1 MASLLAGV
9 AALLSLVSPSSSAV
23 PLLPVPP
30 NLHGPNNG
38 GHFIFGTVHWVKLQQ
53 QPPVIRFTVEAAFRR
68 SYGSTNFK
76 GSGVDGYLV
85 EGDKFKPSGLE
96 TIMFDFGDG
105 SMLTPMMFTVEAY
118 SIQED
123 WVQGYTT
130 FEHTYARLSS
140 NTPFEY
146 VGTFKGCCR
155 RSDLAVNADTSWALS
170 TIMNVRDD
178 PSSPRLTVLPMQTVL
193 KKQRP
198 SAPDPFLYIPAGD
211 DMHHEHP
218 TPKLKTWQLM
228 GNIGHAPSIIGTA
241 KAPKNL
247 PHWSIDSASGRIS
260 LATGPVYASDTASD
274 GSKCSQAPYAQRPP
288 CFADFHPATG
298 RSPTNMTALA
308 PGLYNMV
315 MHLML
320 GNSSAPV
327 EVVIRLEAEDP
338 HAHVPKLF
346 PRLLAP
352 KNPDIF
358 YPHFSYAQHVAYL
371 GFPITPFE
379 VSGEMDAQAVN
390 VGFTTGLM
398 PAGLR
403 MSTVAGGTSSYGYTC
418 VNGSMYCR
426 ESPMTPSNGTNI
438 PGCTAMPADTGKPC
452 TGPHGSLTACRGGG
466 ICQSCWHLGTCP
478 VSMGNMTVEW
488 VPTVGQVGTHMLCF
502 DVTAQRPKD
511 YCPDPSEWGCSAA
524 ISSPSQCV
532 SIEVCVG
539 GGRMGAGGVWLDA
552 SMHVRRAGGRE
563 AVSKA
568 EKEAG

>member
-1 MASLLAGV
+1 MGARGLAGRMAGV
-9 AALLSLVSPSSSAV
+9 VALLSLVSPSSSAV
-23 PLLPVPP
+23 PVLPVPP
-30 NLHGPNNG
+30 NLNGPNNG

-68 SYGSTNFK
+68 SYGATNFK
-76 GSGVDGYLV
+76 GSGSDGFLV
-85 EGDKFKPSGLE
+85 EGDRFKPSGLE

-123 WVQGYTT
+123 WVQGHTT

-178 PSSPRLTVLPMQTVL
+178 MSSPRLTVLPMQTVL

-198 SAPDPFLYIPAGD
+198 SSPDPSLYIPAGD
-211 DMHHEHP
+211 DMHLEHP
-218 TPKLKTWQLM
+218 LPKLKTWQLM

-241 KAPKNL
+241 QAPRNL

-274 GSKCSQAPYAQRPP
+274 RAKCSEPHNAQRQT

-298 RSPTNMTALA
+298 LSATNMTNLA

-315 MHLML
+315 LQLML

-327 EVVIRLEAEDP
+327 EVVIRVEAEDVY
-338 HAHVPKLF
+338 AHVPKRY

-358 YPHFSYAQHVAYL
+358 YPHFSYARHVAYL

-390 VGFTTGLM
+390 LGFTTGRM
-398 PAGLR
+398 PAGAR
-403 MSTVAGGTSSYGYTC
+403 MTTVAGGTSAYGFTC
-418 VNGSMYCR
+418 VNGSMYCK

-452 TGPHGSLTACRGGG
+452 TGPHGSTTACRGGG

-488 VPTVGQVGTHMLCF
+488 VPTIGQVGTHMLCF
-502 DVTAQRPKD
+502 DVTAQRPGQ
-511 YCPDPSEWGCSAA
+511 YCSGSTEWGCYAA

-532 SIEVCVG
+532 SIEVCVCVC
-539 GGRMGAGGVWLDA
+539 VWR
-552 SMHVRRAGGRE
+552 V
-563 AVSKA
+563 
-568 EKEAG
+568 